1 MKAEIGSGM
10 VKGLTYKAGTKE
22 DDPQAIGRLVIEFDA
37 AEADAGEIA
46 ALIGQAA
53 SVTIKTPQLS
63 MWSATINRETG
74 DNAARILAAEGQ
86 G

>member
-37 AEADAGEIA
+37 DEADAAEIA
-46 ALIGQAA
+46 ALIGQGAKV
-53 SVTIKTPQLS
+53 SIETPQLAMFTRTVEFGS
-63 MWSATINRETG
+63 GAT
-74 DNAARILAAEGQ
+74 AAEGQ

>member
-37 AEADAGEIA
+37 GEADAAEIA
-46 ALIGQAA
+46 ALIGQGAKV
-53 SVTIKTPQLS
+53 SIETPQLA
-63 MWSATINRETG
+63 MFTRTVEFGSAVP
-74 DNAARILAAEGQ
+74 AAEGQ
-86 G
+86 A